1 MLENNQEI
9 KKALENNPYLR
20 QDLEMMEKEMKKD
33 ELGTDLEKAKKLILK
48 AKVTNETAFLKL
60 IEDINKKAE
69 RYLSSL
75 IESYNVNER
84 KTIILNLKEEKYG
97 ELVHTKDQ
105 EQKMAHNVLIE
116 SLHILFRNCIKN
128 NINGIEQIAQKYT
141 ESKENLSFRNKIK
154 KLAIFHIWST
164 MRKNTQISN

>member
-1 MLENNQEI
+1 M
-9 KKALENNPYLR
+9 
-20 QDLEMMEKEMKKD
+20 
-33 ELGTDLEKAKKLILK
+33 
-48 AKVTNETAFLKL
+48 
-60 IEDINKKAE
+60 
-69 RYLSSL
+69 
-75 IESYNVNER
+75 
-84 KTIILNLKEEKYG
+84 
-97 ELVHTKDQ
+97 VHTKDQ